1 MLWHIQDLR
10 SADEKIWINFF
21 IWYKL
26 YSLDLRKLHLIYRVE
41 RIKELKKETMKQ
53 FWSNVLWYNL
63 AVFLRMNTRIHM
75 QITYISSY
83 IYFLFHFCSRPPLNL
98 ISSFICEILPL
109 HFHSSRHMDI
119 TTTHSFYTNHIQIF
133 VGKLMLKL
141 SFIYRIH
148 SHFGIIMFSKTYGR
162 PACKENELWS
172 VKPWSLR
179 RFIRSIS
186 HPFVENAVSHV
197 LCV

>member
-63 AVFLRMNTRIHM
+63 AVFLRMNPRIHM

-119 TTTHSFYTNHIQIF
+119 THSIQIIF
-133 VGKLMLKL
+133 KSLLANWCLNWIL
-141 SFIYRIH
+141 STAFILI
-148 SHFGIIMFSKTYGR
+148 S
-162 PACKENELWS
+162 EL
-172 VKPWSLR
+172 
-179 RFIRSIS
+179 
-186 HPFVENAVSHV
+186 
-197 LCV
+197 